1 MMLTSPATLR
11 AQIDRLIAAF
21 DAVTAQLFE
30 T

>member
-1 MMLTSPATLR
+1 MLTSPATLR

-21 DAVTAQLFE
+21 DAVTAQLLE